1 MIHLAPSIYTP
12 NTYYIFRDTGIEVRV
27 MIKNNLMLPN
37 HDLTPEEASFI
48 RANLIQKH
56 VTIKS
61 SIGEEK
67 QSKTTIESER
77 FAL

>member
-12 NTYYIFRDTGIEVRV
+12 NTYYIFRETGIEVRIT
-27 MIKNNLMLPN
+27 IKNGTIQSN
-37 HDLTPEEASFI
+37 HPLSIEEMQHVND
-48 RANLIQKH
+48 NLIQKN

-67 QSKTTIESER
+67 KSKTTIESER